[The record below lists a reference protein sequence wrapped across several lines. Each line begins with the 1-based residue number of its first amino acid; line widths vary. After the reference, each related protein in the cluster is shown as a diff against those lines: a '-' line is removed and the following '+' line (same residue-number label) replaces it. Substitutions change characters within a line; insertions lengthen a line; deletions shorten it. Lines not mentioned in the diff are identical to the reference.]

1 MTANTQEILSKVLD
15 LSPIEKAELVEEIL
29 SSFNFPNRQTI
40 DNQWAEE
47 VEDRISAYDRGELKA
62 KPIQDVFEAYHI
74 VFPKI

>member
-1 MTANTQEILSKVLD
+1 MTENTQEILSKVLD

-62 KPIQDVFEAYHI
+62 KPIQDVFEAI
-74 VFPKI
+74 DR